1 MSSARQITDSDCHFI
16 KTMALQILSVYPIDH
31 PALAPVPNVT
41 EAEYFSKILEKD
53 ETPVITNLNGA
64 HLTVLADHRGTVLYC
79 AGDVTVYRVNPTTRG
94 GNGMYA
100 MPSPGTEETVEFST
114 VNDRFRGQV
123 IFCSSDV

>member
-1 MSSARQITDSDCHFI
+1 MRQNTDSICQFI

-64 HLTVLADHRGTVLYC
+64 HLTVLANHRGTVLYC
-79 AGDVTVYRVNPTTRG
+79 AGDVTVYRVNPTTFG

-100 MPSPGTEETVEFST
+100 LPSLGTEETVEIST
-114 VNDRFRGQV
+114 ANGNFRGQA